1 MTTTNTAGEKLK
13 DECFTFE
20 DEDTV
25 DNFDVL
31 NDKYRN
37 TYDWIES
44 DQKDQIL
51 ELKYNKE
58 NNLEIEGNTIEP
70 AKIFDIINKP
80 DPKNESQISFSR
92 KYVPGVSDPIERLLS
107 LKHELSDCKNEIDE
121 FTEIFKG
128 NQFIN
133 SNNFSDVHNEIN
145 LYKSKLDA
153 FIDYDVFNSLK
164 SGQDKSILSESGHS
178 GSNNENNESNY
189 NKSINSDVNT
199 EKFIS
204 NYEKNTILM
213 NSLKSYIKFL
223 EEDFKE
229 NAFSQ
234 TKKYEDSQKVVSYEI
249 IANPEQQINSISSKV
264 NELESKLNYLNKL
277 IGEWSIV
284 SNNY

>member
-178 GSNNENNESNY
+178 GSNNENNESND

>member
-1 MTTTNTAGEKLK
+1 MTTNTGGEKLK

-20 DEDTV
+20 DDDTV

-70 AKIFDIINKP
+70 AKIFDIINNP
-80 DPKNESQISFSR
+80 DPKNESQVSFSR

-178 GSNNENNESNY
+178 GSNNENNESND

-229 NAFSQ
+229 NTFNQ
-234 TKKYEDSQKVVSYEI
+234 TIKYEDSQKVVSYEI

>member
-1 MTTTNTAGEKLK
+1 MTTNTGEEKLK

-20 DEDTV
+20 DDDTV

-178 GSNNENNESNY
+178 GSNNENNESND
-189 NKSINSDVNT
+189 NKSINSDVNN

-229 NAFSQ
+229 NAFNQ

-249 IANPEQQINSISSKV
+249 IANPEQQINTISSKV